1 MRRGD
6 FIRLVV
12 LPLWQPRS
20 SLSHSHPIQIIRSRS
35 FVPYA
40 LDAGHDVN

>member
-20 SLSHSHPIQIIRSRS
+20 SLPHSHPIRIIRSRS

-40 LDAGHDVN
+40 LGGGNDVN